1 MQTLLPT
8 TFRLSLAMIHR
19 KHSRISQPTASP
31 ATRAGL
37 SVPAL
42 LIGSV
47 LWLLVLAAMWTV
59 ATRRTSN
66 NAANAPIAT
75 SNQDAA
81 PNQDATTDPVPA
93 TTKTIRLSFPARP
106 LPDFSFPECQ
116 GGSLSLADLK
126 GKRWLANF
134 VFTRCQGP
142 CPMMTRDISELHRR
156 VAKSNPDFLFV
167 TFSVDSSYD
176 SAEVLKKYAETFQ
189 ADPNRWKFLTGDELE
204 IHDLIRRGFSLY
216 VQPNLGEMRKPGF
229 EVAHSNR
236 AVLVNEDGIPVGTWL
251 MTVPEDVVKLRRV
264 IEGRDDFPK
273 PGPLLQ
279 TPADGQNP
287 PVNFNLIPADSPAD
301 STNPGDDAPPTS
313 IDTSPATD
321 NPPSTDTASPTPP
334 APNSVPPRP
343 LTTVERNR
351 EIDQKLP
358 DWVKALP
365 SINALLNLICTF
377 LLVAGYIAIQGEPD
391 EKPAKKILHR
401 NLMTAAFGIS
411 VVFLISYLTY
421 HEALYR
427 WSGQRGRAFVGSD
440 FARILYFSILIPHVI
455 LAAFVPFLALR
466 VFYLAWKERW
476 DRHRKLAKITLP
488 IWLFVSITGVLVY
501 GMLYHW
507 PWSTLEPNLAE
518 PGTAI

>member
-1 MQTLLPT
+1 MIQRNLPRT
-8 TFRLSLAMIHR
+8 TQPSA
-19 KHSRISQPTASP
+19 SRAN
-31 ATRAGL
+31 RDGL

-42 LIGSV
+42 IVGSV
-47 LWLLVLAAMWTV
+47 LWLLVLAALWLL
-59 ATRRTSN
+59 AARRAPN
-66 NAANAPIAT
+66 NAAT
-75 SNQDAA
+75 SPTPSQDASTQE
-81 PNQDATTDPVPA
+81 NVTDPVPA

-116 GGSLSLADLK
+116 GGTLSLADLK

-142 CPMMTRDISELHRR
+142 CPTMTRDISELHRR

-189 ADPNRWKFLTGDELE
+189 ADPARWKFLTGDELA

-251 MTVPEDVVKLRRV
+251 MTIPEDVVKLRRV
-264 IEGRDDFPK
+264 IEGKVEFPK

-287 PVNFNLIPADSPAD
+287 PVNFNLVPAETTSDSPE
-301 STNPGDDAPPTS
+301 
-313 IDTSPATD
+313 
-321 NPPSTDTASPTPP
+321 P
-334 APNSVPPRP
+334 APNDDGKQPDSDPAAPAPSAPQDSQSSGNSAAATTDPPPSSSTTPDAAPSTPPRQ
-343 LTTVERNR
+343 LSTVERNR

-365 SINALLNLICTF
+365 SVNALLNLICTC
-377 LLVAGYIAIQGEPD
+377 LLVAGYIAIKGEPD
-391 EKPAKKILHR
+391 EKAAKKLLHR
-401 NLMTAAFGIS
+401 NLMIAAFGVS
-411 VVFLISYLTY
+411 VVFLCSYLTY
-421 HEALYR
+421 HEALYQ
-427 WSGQRGRAFVGSD
+427 WSGQRGRAFVGSE

-507 PWSTLEPNLAE
+507 PWSTLEPTLAE